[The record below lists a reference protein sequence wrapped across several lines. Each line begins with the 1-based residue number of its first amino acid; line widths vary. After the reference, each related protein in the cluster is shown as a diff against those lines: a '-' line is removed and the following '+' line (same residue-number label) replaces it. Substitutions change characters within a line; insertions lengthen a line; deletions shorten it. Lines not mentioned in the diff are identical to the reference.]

1 MKPAIRVLS
10 RLAALGVL
18 ACAVL
23 VVKST
28 AQLMGPASLQV
39 DDVDGRQAVAG
50 EVLVK
55 FTHSLASHE
64 RLQFEQQTD
73 ADRNDAVGANGVR
86 RIHSKRLNTR
96 ALLAFLRA
104 HPDVAYVEPNYIVR
118 ADVAPPSDPWF
129 DQLWGLLNVGQ
140 TVGTPGTPNADI
152 KATLAWDVS
161 TGSTANVVAVIDSGI
176 DYTHSDLAPNI
187 WSAPAPFSVTIA
199 GKTINCPAGSHGF
212 NAILNNCDPM
222 DDFGHGTHVAG
233 TIGAVG
239 NNDIGVAG
247 VNWTTRMIG
256 VKFLDGTGVGT
267 VANAVNAIEFAIQAA
282 AATGTNVRILSNS
295 WSAGNTVSL
304 RDEIIKANAN
314 NMLFVASAGN
324 DSSNNDVTPRY
335 PSSYN
340 VPNVIAVAATDNR
353 DLLAPFS
360 NYGPT
365 SVHLAAP
372 GSNILSTTPG
382 DLYQYLSGTSMA
394 VPHVSGT
401 AALVL
406 SRCPMDTA
414 TLKSTLLST
423 VDAIPVL
430 TGKVLTGGRLNANA
444 AIRSCIP
451 DFTIAASPSAQ
462 ASSAGSTTN
471 YTITITANGGFSGA
485 VALSVTGLPT
495 GATATFTPASVTGSG
510 TSTMT
515 VNTSPSTPRG
525 TFPLTVTGT
534 SGATVHTTQVTLST
548 AINTPPVAVA
558 DTATTAEDTPATIAV
573 LANDT
578 DADGDLLT
586 VASVGAPAHGTTAIN
601 AVNTIT
607 YAPAVNNNGADSFTY
622 TISDGPDSFTY
633 KASDGT
639 LNSNVATV
647 TITVTAVNDPPVANA
662 QSVTTNQDTT
672 KAITL
677 TASDVDGD
685 PLTYA
690 VVTAPTHG
698 TLSGTAPN
706 LTYTPAAG
714 YFGPDSFTFKANDGT
729 VDSAAATVS
738 LTVVHV
744 NHAPVAAAQIVT
756 AAEDTAKA
764 VVLTATDADGDPL
777 TYSVVAGPTHG
788 ALSGTAPNLTYTP
801 ALNYNGPD
809 TFTFNVNDG
818 TVDSTAATV
827 SLTITAVNDAPTAN
841 AQSVTTAEDTA
852 KAITLTGT
860 DVDGDTLT
868 YAITTQPAH
877 GTLTGTA
884 PNVTYTPALNYN
896 GPDSFT
902 FTVKD
907 AALTSTAATV
917 SITVTAVNDPPVA
930 NAQSVTTAE
939 DTAKAI
945 TLTGSDVDGDSLTY
959 AAATQPAHGTLTGT
973 APNVTYTPA
982 LNYNGPDS
990 FTFTVKDATLASTA
1004 ATVSITVTAVND
1016 PPVANAQSVTTA
1028 EDTAKAITLTG
1039 SEVDGDSLT
1048 YAAATQPAHGTLTG
1062 TAPNVT
1068 YTPALNYNGP
1078 DSFTFTVKDATLA
1091 STAATVSITVT
1102 AVNDPPVANAQSV
1115 TTAEDTA
1122 KAITLTGSEVD
1133 GDS

>member
-39 DDVDGRQAVAG
+39 DDVDGRQVVAG

-212 NAILNNCDPM
+212 NAIVNNCDPM

-239 NNDIGVAG
+239 NNDIGIAG

-256 VKFLDGTGVGT
+256 VKFLDATGVGT

-295 WSAGNTVSL
+295 WSAGNTLSL
-304 RDEIIKANAN
+304 RDEIVKANAN

-324 DSSNNDVTPRY
+324 DGTNNDVTPRY

-451 DFTIAASPSAQ
+451 DFTIVASPSAQ
-462 ASSAGSTTN
+462 AASAGSTTN

-534 SGATVHTTQVTLST
+534 SGATVHTTQITLST
-548 AINTPPVAVA
+548 TINTPPVAVA

-601 AVNTIT
+601 ADNTIT
-607 YAPAVNNNGADSFTY
+607 YAPAVNYNGADSFTY
-622 TISDGPDSFTY
+622 TISDGHGGNASAAVSITITPVNDPPVAANDTYTTNEDTTLTIPAVSGVLANDTDVDAGTTLTAVLVTASSRGSVVLNPNGGFTYTPGANFNGADSFTY
-633 KASDGT
+633 KANDGT
-639 LNSNVATV
+639 LDSNVATV
-647 TITVTAVNDPPVANA
+647 TITVTPVNDPPIASA
-662 QSVTTNQDTT
+662 QAVTTAEDTAKT
-672 KAITL
+672 ITL
-677 TASDVDGD
+677 GATDVDGD
-685 PLTYA
+685 TLTYA
-690 VVTAPTHG
+690 IVTPPAHG
-698 TLSGTAPN
+698 TLSGTAPTVTYTPTAN
-706 LTYTPAAG
+706 YNGPDTFTFKANDGTVDSNVATVSITVTAVNDAPVANPQAVTTTEDTAKAIVLAATDVDGDALTYAIVVGPAHGALSGTAPTVTYTPAAN
-714 YFGPDSFTFKANDGT
+714 YNGPDSFTFKANDGT
-729 VDSAAATVS
+729 LNSNVATV
-738 LTVVHV
+738 T
-744 NHAPVAAAQIVT
+744 
-756 AAEDTAKA
+756 
-764 VVLTATDADGDPL
+764 
-777 TYSVVAGPTHG
+777 
-788 ALSGTAPNLTYTP
+788 
-801 ALNYNGPD
+801 
-809 TFTFNVNDG
+809 
-818 TVDSTAATV
+818 
-827 SLTITAVNDAPTAN
+827 LTITPVNDTPVAT
-841 AQSVTTAEDTA
+841 AQSVTTNQDTA
-852 KAITLTGT
+852 KAMTLAAT

-868 YAITTQPAH
+868 YAVVTAPAH
-877 GTLTGTA
+877 GTLSGVA
-884 PNVTYTPALNYN
+884 PTVTYTPAAGYF
-896 GPDSFT
+896 GPD
-902 FTVKD
+902 
-907 AALTSTAATV
+907 
-917 SITVTAVNDPPVA
+917 
-930 NAQSVTTAE
+930 
-939 DTAKAI
+939 
-945 TLTGSDVDGDSLTY
+945 
-959 AAATQPAHGTLTGT
+959 
-973 APNVTYTPA
+973 
-982 LNYNGPDS
+982 
-990 FTFTVKDATLASTA
+990 
-1004 ATVSITVTAVND
+1004 
-1016 PPVANAQSVTTA
+1016 
-1028 EDTAKAITLTG
+1028 
-1039 SEVDGDSLT
+1039 
-1048 YAAATQPAHGTLTG
+1048 
-1062 TAPNVT
+1062 
-1068 YTPALNYNGP
+1068 
-1078 DSFTFTVKDATLA
+1078 
-1091 STAATVSITVT
+1091 
-1102 AVNDPPVANAQSV
+1102 
-1115 TTAEDTA
+1115 
-1122 KAITLTGSEVD
+1122 
-1133 GDS
+1133 